1 MPYIF
6 RIIATGERIIA
17 TVKKNIATAE
27 RNIATAEIIT
37 NYNWGLIPEW
47 SKDDEIRKMT
57 LNAKLKQLKKSHH
70 LKIQ

>member
-1 MPYIF
+1 MSCSF
-6 RIIATGERIIA
+6 RIIPNSFRIIPSSFRI
-17 TVKKNIATAE
+17 IATAE

-37 NYNWGLIPEW
+37 NYNWGLIPEC

-70 LKIQ
+70 LNIQ